1 MDYVFQFG
9 AVWKDVDLLLLGA
22 WLTVKLSFLT
32 LAIGL
37 VVGTAGA
44 LARISRH
51 RLLRGVARTY
61 VEAIRN
67 TPFLIQLLL
76 LYLGLPAD
84 RDQPRAR
91 AGRPARDG
99 GQFRRLRDRDH
110 PGGHRGDPEGTARGR
125 PIARASPCRRSSV
138 TDRHEAGAADR
149 YPALSSQFILLVLT
163 SSVVSVISAEE
174 LTAVADRIAS
184 RNFRTF
190 EVYFIVTLMYLAFS
204 IVLRARLAR
213 AAEAAVPLA
222 GANMIREFTV
232 DELVFLLLAARWTLA
247 ALAHRA
253 ARRRLGRIVRRA
265 RARLASARPGAPPR
279 RSTSACSRARRC

>member
-76 LYLGLPAD
+76 LYLGLPAIGI
-84 RDQPRAR
+84 RLAPEQAALLALVVNFGAYATEIIR
-91 AGRPARDG
+91 AGIEAIPK
-99 GQFRRLRDRDH
+99 GQ
-110 PGGHRGDPEGTARGR
+110 
-125 PIARASPCRRSSV
+125 V
-138 TDRHEAGAADR
+138 EAGRSLGLTGSQIFILIVMKPALR
-149 YPALSSQFILLVLT
+149 IVYPALSSQFILLVLT

-204 IVLRARLAR
+204 IFF
-213 AAEAAVPLA
+213 E
-222 GANMIREFTV
+222 
-232 DELVFLLLAARWTLA
+232 
-247 ALAHRA
+247 
-253 ARRRLGRIVRRA
+253 
-265 RARLASARPGAPPR
+265 LASIGLQKLLFRWQER
-279 RSTSACSRARRC
+279 T

>member
-44 LARISRH
+44 LFRISRH
-51 RLLRGVARTY
+51 RLLRGVARSY

-76 LYLGLPAD
+76 LYLGLPAIGV
-84 RDQPRAR
+84 RLAPEQATLLALVVNFGAYATEIIR
-91 AGRPARDG
+91 AGIEAIPK
-99 GQFRRLRDRDH
+99 GQ
-110 PGGHRGDPEGTARGR
+110 
-125 PIARASPCRRSSV
+125 V
-138 TDRHEAGAADR
+138 EAGRSLGLTGSQIFVLIVMKPALR
-149 YPALSSQFILLVLT
+149 IVYPALSSQFILLVLT

-204 IVLRARLAR
+204 IVF
-213 AAEAAVPLA
+213 E
-222 GANMIREFTV
+222 
-232 DELVFLLLAARWTLA
+232 
-247 ALAHRA
+247 
-253 ARRRLGRIVRRA
+253 
-265 RARLASARPGAPPR
+265 LASLALQKLLFRWR
-279 RSTSACSRARRC
+279 ET

>member
-22 WLTVKLSFLT
+22 WLTAKLSFLT

-76 LYLGLPAD
+76 LYLGLPAIGI
-84 RDQPRAR
+84 RLAPEQAALLALVVNFGAYATEIIR
-91 AGRPARDG
+91 AGIEAIPK
-99 GQFRRLRDRDH
+99 GQ
-110 PGGHRGDPEGTARGR
+110 
-125 PIARASPCRRSSV
+125 V
-138 TDRHEAGAADR
+138 EAGRSLGLTGSQIFILIVMKPALR
-149 YPALSSQFILLVLT
+149 IVYPALSSQFILLVLT

-204 IVLRARLAR
+204 IFF
-213 AAEAAVPLA
+213 E
-222 GANMIREFTV
+222 
-232 DELVFLLLAARWTLA
+232 
-247 ALAHRA
+247 
-253 ARRRLGRIVRRA
+253 
-265 RARLASARPGAPPR
+265 LASLALQKLLFRWQER
-279 RSTSACSRARRC
+279 T

>member
-44 LARISRH
+44 LFRISRH
-51 RLLRGVARTY
+51 RLLRGVARSY

-76 LYLGLPAD
+76 LYLGLPAIGV
-84 RDQPRAR
+84 RLAPEQAALLALVVNFGAYTTEIIR
-91 AGRPARDG
+91 AGIEAIPK
-99 GQFRRLRDRDH
+99 GQL
-110 PGGHRGDPEGTARGR
+110 
-125 PIARASPCRRSSV
+125 
-138 TDRHEAGAADR
+138 EAGRSLGLSASQIFFLVVMKPALR
-149 YPALSSQFILLVLT
+149 IVYPALSSQFILLVLT

-204 IVLRARLAR
+204 IFF
-213 AAEAAVPLA
+213 E
-222 GANMIREFTV
+222 
-232 DELVFLLLAARWTLA
+232 
-247 ALAHRA
+247 
-253 ARRRLGRIVRRA
+253 
-265 RARLASARPGAPPR
+265 LASLALQKLLFRWQER
-279 RSTSACSRARRC
+279 T

>member
-9 AVWKDVDLLLLGA
+9 AVWKDADLLLLGA

-37 VVGTAGA
+37 VVGAAGA

-51 RLLRGVARTY
+51 RLLRGVARSY

-76 LYLGLPAD
+76 LYLGLPAVGI
-84 RDQPRAR
+84 RLAPEQAALLALVVNFGAYTTEIIR
-91 AGRPARDG
+91 AGIEAIPK
-99 GQFRRLRDRDH
+99 GQL
-110 PGGHRGDPEGTARGR
+110 
-125 PIARASPCRRSSV
+125 
-138 TDRHEAGAADR
+138 EAGRSLGLTASQIFFLIVMKPALR
-149 YPALSSQFILLVLT
+149 IVYPALSSQFILLVLT

-204 IVLRARLAR
+204 IFF
-213 AAEAAVPLA
+213 E
-222 GANMIREFTV
+222 
-232 DELVFLLLAARWTLA
+232 
-247 ALAHRA
+247 
-253 ARRRLGRIVRRA
+253 
-265 RARLASARPGAPPR
+265 LASLALQKLLFRWQER
-279 RSTSACSRARRC
+279 T

>member
-37 VVGTAGA
+37 VVGAAGA

-76 LYLGLPAD
+76 LYLGLPAIGV
-84 RDQPRAR
+84 RLAPEQAALLALVVNFGAYATEIIR
-91 AGRPARDG
+91 AGIEAIPK
-99 GQFRRLRDRDH
+99 GQL
-110 PGGHRGDPEGTARGR
+110 
-125 PIARASPCRRSSV
+125 
-138 TDRHEAGAADR
+138 EAGRSLGLSASQIFFLVVMKPALR
-149 YPALSSQFILLVLT
+149 IVYPALSSQFILLVLT

-204 IVLRARLAR
+204 IFF
-213 AAEAAVPLA
+213 E
-222 GANMIREFTV
+222 
-232 DELVFLLLAARWTLA
+232 
-247 ALAHRA
+247 
-253 ARRRLGRIVRRA
+253 
-265 RARLASARPGAPPR
+265 LASLALQKLLFRWQER
-279 RSTSACSRARRC
+279 T

>member
-22 WLTVKLSFLT
+22 WLTAKLSFLT

-76 LYLGLPAD
+76 LYLGLPAVGI
-84 RDQPRAR
+84 RLAPEQAALLALVVNFGAYATEIIR
-91 AGRPARDG
+91 AGIEAIPK
-99 GQFRRLRDRDH
+99 GQ
-110 PGGHRGDPEGTARGR
+110 
-125 PIARASPCRRSSV
+125 V
-138 TDRHEAGAADR
+138 EAGRSLGLTGSQIFVLIVMKPALR
-149 YPALSSQFILLVLT
+149 IVYPALSSQFILLVLT

-204 IVLRARLAR
+204 IVF
-213 AAEAAVPLA
+213 E
-222 GANMIREFTV
+222 
-232 DELVFLLLAARWTLA
+232 
-247 ALAHRA
+247 
-253 ARRRLGRIVRRA
+253 
-265 RARLASARPGAPPR
+265 LASLALQKLLFRWR
-279 RSTSACSRARRC
+279 ET

>member
-9 AVWKDVDLLLLGA
+9 AVWKDADLLLLGA

-37 VVGTAGA
+37 VVGAAGA

-51 RLLRGVARTY
+51 RLLRGVARSY

-76 LYLGLPAD
+76 LYLGLPAVGI
-84 RDQPRAR
+84 RLAPEQAALLALVVNFGAYTTEIIR
-91 AGRPARDG
+91 AGIEAIPK
-99 GQFRRLRDRDH
+99 GQL
-110 PGGHRGDPEGTARGR
+110 
-125 PIARASPCRRSSV
+125 
-138 TDRHEAGAADR
+138 EAGRSLGLTASQIFFLIVMKPALR
-149 YPALSSQFILLVLT
+149 IVYPALSSQFILLVLT

-204 IVLRARLAR
+204 IVF
-213 AAEAAVPLA
+213 E
-222 GANMIREFTV
+222 
-232 DELVFLLLAARWTLA
+232 
-247 ALAHRA
+247 
-253 ARRRLGRIVRRA
+253 
-265 RARLASARPGAPPR
+265 LASLALQKLLFRWR
-279 RSTSACSRARRC
+279 ET

>member
-22 WLTVKLSFLT
+22 WLTAKLSFLT

-76 LYLGLPAD
+76 LYLGLPAIGI
-84 RDQPRAR
+84 RLAPEQAALLALVVNFGAYATEIIR
-91 AGRPARDG
+91 AGIEAIPK
-99 GQFRRLRDRDH
+99 GQL
-110 PGGHRGDPEGTARGR
+110 
-125 PIARASPCRRSSV
+125 
-138 TDRHEAGAADR
+138 EAGRSLGLSASQIFFLVVMKPALR
-149 YPALSSQFILLVLT
+149 IVYPALSSQFILLVLT

-204 IVLRARLAR
+204 IFF
-213 AAEAAVPLA
+213 E
-222 GANMIREFTV
+222 
-232 DELVFLLLAARWTLA
+232 
-247 ALAHRA
+247 
-253 ARRRLGRIVRRA
+253 
-265 RARLASARPGAPPR
+265 LASLALQKLLFRWQER
-279 RSTSACSRARRC
+279 T

>member
-76 LYLGLPAD
+76 LYLGLPAIGI
-84 RDQPRAR
+84 RLAPEQAALLALVVNFGAYATEIIR
-91 AGRPARDG
+91 AGIEAIPK
-99 GQFRRLRDRDH
+99 GQ
-110 PGGHRGDPEGTARGR
+110 
-125 PIARASPCRRSSV
+125 V
-138 TDRHEAGAADR
+138 EAGRSLGLTGSQIFVLIVMKPALR
-149 YPALSSQFILLVLT
+149 IVYPALSSQFILLVLT

-204 IVLRARLAR
+204 IFF
-213 AAEAAVPLA
+213 E
-222 GANMIREFTV
+222 
-232 DELVFLLLAARWTLA
+232 
-247 ALAHRA
+247 
-253 ARRRLGRIVRRA
+253 
-265 RARLASARPGAPPR
+265 LASLALQKLLFRWQER
-279 RSTSACSRARRC
+279 T

>member
-22 WLTVKLSFLT
+22 WLTAKLSFLT

-76 LYLGLPAD
+76 LYLGLPAIGI
-84 RDQPRAR
+84 RLAPEQAALLALVVNFGAYATEIIR
-91 AGRPARDG
+91 AGIEAIPK
-99 GQFRRLRDRDH
+99 GQ
-110 PGGHRGDPEGTARGR
+110 
-125 PIARASPCRRSSV
+125 V
-138 TDRHEAGAADR
+138 EAGRSLGLTGSQIFVLIVMKPALR
-149 YPALSSQFILLVLT
+149 IVYPALSSQFILLVLT

-204 IVLRARLAR
+204 IVF
-213 AAEAAVPLA
+213 E
-222 GANMIREFTV
+222 
-232 DELVFLLLAARWTLA
+232 
-247 ALAHRA
+247 
-253 ARRRLGRIVRRA
+253 
-265 RARLASARPGAPPR
+265 LASLALQKLLFRWR
-279 RSTSACSRARRC
+279 ET

>member
-9 AVWKDVDLLLLGA
+9 AVWKDADLLLLGA

-37 VVGTAGA
+37 VVGAAGA

-51 RLLRGVARTY
+51 RLLRGVARSY

-76 LYLGLPAD
+76 LYLGLPAIGI
-84 RDQPRAR
+84 RLAPEQAALLALVVNFGAYTTEIIR
-91 AGRPARDG
+91 AGIEAIPK
-99 GQFRRLRDRDH
+99 GQL
-110 PGGHRGDPEGTARGR
+110 
-125 PIARASPCRRSSV
+125 
-138 TDRHEAGAADR
+138 EAGRSLGLTASQIFFLIVMKPALR
-149 YPALSSQFILLVLT
+149 IVYPALSSQFILLVLT

-204 IVLRARLAR
+204 IFF
-213 AAEAAVPLA
+213 E
-222 GANMIREFTV
+222 
-232 DELVFLLLAARWTLA
+232 
-247 ALAHRA
+247 
-253 ARRRLGRIVRRA
+253 
-265 RARLASARPGAPPR
+265 LASLALQKLLFRWQER
-279 RSTSACSRARRC
+279 T

>member
-44 LARISRH
+44 LFRISRH
-51 RLLRGVARTY
+51 RLLRGVARSY

-76 LYLGLPAD
+76 LYLGLPAIGV
-84 RDQPRAR
+84 RLAPEQAALLALVVNFGAYTTEIIR
-91 AGRPARDG
+91 AGIEAIPK
-99 GQFRRLRDRDH
+99 GQL
-110 PGGHRGDPEGTARGR
+110 
-125 PIARASPCRRSSV
+125 
-138 TDRHEAGAADR
+138 EAGRSLGLTASQIFFLIVMKPALR
-149 YPALSSQFILLVLT
+149 IVYPALSSQFILLVLT

-204 IVLRARLAR
+204 IVF
-213 AAEAAVPLA
+213 E
-222 GANMIREFTV
+222 
-232 DELVFLLLAARWTLA
+232 
-247 ALAHRA
+247 
-253 ARRRLGRIVRRA
+253 
-265 RARLASARPGAPPR
+265 LASLALQKLLFRWR
-279 RSTSACSRARRC
+279 ET

>member
-22 WLTVKLSFLT
+22 WLTAKLSFLT

-51 RLLRGVARTY
+51 RLLRGVARSY

-76 LYLGLPAD
+76 LYLGLPAVGI
-84 RDQPRAR
+84 RLAPEQAALLALVVNFGAYTTEIIR
-91 AGRPARDG
+91 AGIEAIPK
-99 GQFRRLRDRDH
+99 GQ
-110 PGGHRGDPEGTARGR
+110 
-125 PIARASPCRRSSV
+125 V
-138 TDRHEAGAADR
+138 EAGRSLGLTGSQIFVLIVMKPALR
-149 YPALSSQFILLVLT
+149 IVYPALSSQFILLVLT

-204 IVLRARLAR
+204 IVF
-213 AAEAAVPLA
+213 E
-222 GANMIREFTV
+222 
-232 DELVFLLLAARWTLA
+232 
-247 ALAHRA
+247 
-253 ARRRLGRIVRRA
+253 
-265 RARLASARPGAPPR
+265 LASLALQKLLFRWR
-279 RSTSACSRARRC
+279 ET

>member
-22 WLTVKLSFLT
+22 WLTAKLSFLT

-76 LYLGLPAD
+76 LYLGLPAIGI
-84 RDQPRAR
+84 RLAPEQAALLALVVNFGAYTTEIIR
-91 AGRPARDG
+91 AGIEAIPK
-99 GQFRRLRDRDH
+99 GQ
-110 PGGHRGDPEGTARGR
+110 
-125 PIARASPCRRSSV
+125 V
-138 TDRHEAGAADR
+138 EAGRSLGLTGSQIFVLIVMKPALR
-149 YPALSSQFILLVLT
+149 IVYPALSSQFILLVLT

-204 IVLRARLAR
+204 IFF
-213 AAEAAVPLA
+213 E
-222 GANMIREFTV
+222 
-232 DELVFLLLAARWTLA
+232 
-247 ALAHRA
+247 
-253 ARRRLGRIVRRA
+253 
-265 RARLASARPGAPPR
+265 LASLALQKLLFRWQER
-279 RSTSACSRARRC
+279 T

>member
-22 WLTVKLSFLT
+22 WLTAKLSFLT

-76 LYLGLPAD
+76 LYLGLPAIGI
-84 RDQPRAR
+84 RLAPEQAALLALVVNFGAYATEIIR
-91 AGRPARDG
+91 AGIEAIPK
-99 GQFRRLRDRDH
+99 GQ
-110 PGGHRGDPEGTARGR
+110 
-125 PIARASPCRRSSV
+125 V
-138 TDRHEAGAADR
+138 EAGRSLGLTGSQIFILIVMKPALR
-149 YPALSSQFILLVLT
+149 IVYPALSSQFILLVLT

-204 IVLRARLAR
+204 IFF
-213 AAEAAVPLA
+213 E
-222 GANMIREFTV
+222 
-232 DELVFLLLAARWTLA
+232 
-247 ALAHRA
+247 
-253 ARRRLGRIVRRA
+253 
-265 RARLASARPGAPPR
+265 LASLAVQKLLFRWQER
-279 RSTSACSRARRC
+279 T

>member
-22 WLTVKLSFLT
+22 WLTAKLSFLT

-76 LYLGLPAD
+76 LYLGLPAIGI
-84 RDQPRAR
+84 RLAPEQAALLALVVNFGAYATEIIR
-91 AGRPARDG
+91 AGIEAIPK
-99 GQFRRLRDRDH
+99 GQ
-110 PGGHRGDPEGTARGR
+110 
-125 PIARASPCRRSSV
+125 V
-138 TDRHEAGAADR
+138 EAGRSLGLTGSQIFVLIVMKPALR
-149 YPALSSQFILLVLT
+149 IVYPALSSQFILLVLT

-204 IVLRARLAR
+204 IFF
-213 AAEAAVPLA
+213 E
-222 GANMIREFTV
+222 
-232 DELVFLLLAARWTLA
+232 
-247 ALAHRA
+247 
-253 ARRRLGRIVRRA
+253 
-265 RARLASARPGAPPR
+265 LASLALQKLLFRWQER
-279 RSTSACSRARRC
+279 T

>member
-9 AVWKDVDLLLLGA
+9 AVWKDADLLLLGA

-37 VVGTAGA
+37 VVGAAGA

-51 RLLRGVARTY
+51 RLMRGVARSY

-76 LYLGLPAD
+76 LYLGLPAVGI
-84 RDQPRAR
+84 RLAPEQAALLALVVNFGAYTTEIIR
-91 AGRPARDG
+91 AGIEAIPK
-99 GQFRRLRDRDH
+99 GQL
-110 PGGHRGDPEGTARGR
+110 
-125 PIARASPCRRSSV
+125 
-138 TDRHEAGAADR
+138 EAGRSLGLTASQIFFLIVMKPALR
-149 YPALSSQFILLVLT
+149 IVYPALSSQFILLVLT

-204 IVLRARLAR
+204 IFF
-213 AAEAAVPLA
+213 E
-222 GANMIREFTV
+222 
-232 DELVFLLLAARWTLA
+232 
-247 ALAHRA
+247 
-253 ARRRLGRIVRRA
+253 
-265 RARLASARPGAPPR
+265 LASLALQKLLFRWQER
-279 RSTSACSRARRC
+279 T